1 LFIFFKLDTK
11 IRLSIDDKLT
21 LVYEIDILLLRS
33 QEGKARGIKCPK
45 CQHENPDNFSSN
57 KYPRTAFSMGK
68 AAMKCPK
75 CNTKNPDDSK
85 FCKEC
90 ATPLPGV
97 GEAVSTKTLQTPIRG
112 FSKGT
117 IVAGRYEVILEL
129 GRGGMG
135 VVYKAK
141 DTKLKRNVAL
151 KFLPTESM
159 QDKQAKARFLQ
170 EAQAAAALNHPN
182 ICIIHEIDAADDQT
196 FIAMEFIEGQTLKKR
211 IEEGP
216 LKFEEAIEITT
227 KVAEG
232 LKQAHERGIIH
243 RDIKPANIM
252 LTDKDKVKI
261 LDFGIAKLSGLRQ
274 LTHTGTTI
282 GTMAYMSPEQ
292 ARGEK
297 VDPRTDIW
305 SLGAILYEMLAG
317 CPPFQGDHESARMYS
332 ILNEEPRDI
341 KKLCPGCP
349 SVVTDVISSCLQKKA
364 ENRFA
369 SMQEV
374 LDILER
380 KIQSKKLAAP
390 QRKHNLPEQLTSF
403 IGRSQE
409 IATIQKLLSKNRL
422 VTLTGAGGCGKT
434 RLAGEVAA
442 NFIEE
447 YEDGVWFI
455 NLGPVTDPNFVAME
469 ISEVLN
475 IKEEPKKAIIDTLI
489 ENIKNMSLL
498 ILLDNCEHLVQSCA
512 EIADK
517 LLQSVK
523 GLRILATSR
532 EALNTRGE
540 VPWRVPSLSFPDK
553 VSKTEIDEALQYEA
567 VKLFTE
573 RAASSQSGFTLNPQN
588 TSFVIRI
595 CQRLAGIPLAIE
607 LAATRIRHLGPE
619 AILDR
624 LEDQFKI
631 LTSSSRTTP
640 ERQQTLK
647 ATIDWSYDLLSEKEQ
662 LLFSRLS
669 VFTGD
674 FSLEAVE
681 DVCEDDLLNKDDI
694 LSLLSQLVDKS
705 LVNTE
710 HQEDESVRYSYLM
723 PLHQYSLHKLVES
736 GEEEKYRK
744 RHLSYYLNMV
754 EQAYKEQFESQ
765 LKWLNELELEHEN
778 LIAALNWSST
788 ECNEDF
794 ILLAGYMGWFWYLH
808 GHILLGIDFLE
819 KALSK
824 DTEKSE
830 AYARISAELGRLLWY
845 TANTSRALKM
855 MTESLDFWRQH
866 KNLWEQAIVLSLLG
880 KYGIFFKDDEIRL
893 KYNEEGLRVAK
904 QVGDPALANNCLADF
919 CQSLI
924 CLHKFDQAKPFVEE
938 LVVSSE
944 KLEQPWEIVL
954 SHHFRGDCALG
965 TGNFKEAEKEYAHAV
980 TSALKYG
987 NTLYV
992 AVDFQGVA
1000 FAVSGQSRW
1009 AKAIRIDAAAQKI
1022 YNQIGV
1028 KIEGGAVFW
1037 DKFIAT
1043 FIEGAKKKVGEEL
1056 TRKYEE
1062 EGRKMEL
1069 EAAVEYALD
1078 FDKD

>member
-1 LFIFFKLDTK
+1 MG
-11 IRLSIDDKLT
+11 
-21 LVYEIDILLLRS
+21 V
-33 QEGKARGIKCPK
+33 KCPK
-45 CQHENPDNFSSN
+45 CQTDNPE
-57 KYPRTAFSMGK
+57 
-68 AAMKCPK
+68 
-75 CNTKNPDDSK
+75 DSK

-90 ATPLPGV
+90 ATPFPGA
-97 GEAVSTKTLQTPIRG
+97 GEAVSTKTLQTPMRD

-117 IVAGRYEVILEL
+117 TVAGRYEVILEL

-151 KFLPTESM
+151 KFLPIESM

-182 ICIIHEIDAADDQT
+182 ICIIHEIDEAEDQT

-211 IEEGP
+211 IGKGP
-216 LKFEEAIEITT
+216 LKFEEVIEITAQ
-227 KVAEG
+227 VAEG

-261 LDFGIAKLSGLRQ
+261 LDFGIAKLFGHCQ

-292 ARGEK
+292 ARGEE

-349 SVVTDVISSCLQKKA
+349 RVLVEVIAACLQKEL

-369 SMQEV
+369 SMQEI
-374 LDILER
+374 LAILE
-380 KIQSKKLAAP
+380 KKAQPKKVDKP
-390 QRKHNLPEQLTSF
+390 QRKHSLPEQLTSF

-409 IATIQKLLSKNRL
+409 ITTIQKLLSKNRL

-434 RLAGEVAA
+434 RLAAEVAA
-442 NFIEE
+442 NLIEE
-447 YEDGVWFI
+447 FEDGVWFI

-469 ISEVLN
+469 ISGVLD
-475 IKEEPKKAIIDTLI
+475 IKEEPNKAIIDTLV

-498 ILLDNCEHLVQSCA
+498 ILLDNCEHLVQACA

-523 GLRILATSR
+523 GIRILATSR
-532 EALNTRGE
+532 EALNTQGE

-553 VSKTEIDEALQYEA
+553 VSKTDIDEALQYEA

-573 RAASSQSGFTLNPQN
+573 RAASSKSGFTLNPQN
-588 TSFVIRI
+588 TSLVIRI

-631 LTSSSRTTP
+631 LTSSCRTAP

-647 ATIDWSYDLLSEKEQ
+647 ATIDWSYDLLSEEEQ
-662 LLFSRLS
+662 LLFNRLS

-681 DVCEDDLLNKDDI
+681 DVCEDDRLNKDDI

-710 HQEDESVRYSYLM
+710 YQEDESVRYSCLT
-723 PLHQYSLHKLVES
+723 PLYQYSLHKLIES

-744 RHLSYYLNMV
+744 RHLSYYLDMA

-765 LKWLNELELEHEN
+765 LKWLNKLEQEHDN
-778 LIAALNWSST
+778 LVAALSWSLANS
-788 ECNEDF
+788 NKKF
-794 ILLAGYMGWFWYLH
+794 IMFAGYMGWFWYLH
-808 GHILLGIDFLE
+808 GHILLGIEYLE
-819 KALSK
+819 KALSEG
-824 DTEKSE
+824 TEKSE
-830 AYARISAELGRLLWY
+830 AYARVLVELGRLLWMI
-845 TANTSRALKM
+845 ADISRALKM
-855 MTESLDFWRQH
+855 IKESLSIWRQH
-866 KNLWEQAIVLSLLG
+866 KNLWEQAMVLSLLG
-880 KYGIFFKDDEIRL
+880 RHGAYIKDDEIRL
-893 KYNEEGLRVAK
+893 KYNEEGLQLAR
-904 QVGDPALANNCLADF
+904 QVGDPALANRCLADL

-924 CLHKFDQAKPFVEE
+924 CLQKFDQAKPVVEE
-938 LVVSSE
+938 LVISSE

-954 SHHFRGDCALG
+954 SHHFRGDCSLG
-965 TGNFKEAEKEYAHAV
+965 TGNFKNAEKEYAHAV
-980 TSALKYG
+980 TSALKFG

-992 AVDFQGVA
+992 AIDLQGVA

-1009 AKAIRIDAAAQKI
+1009 AKAIRIDAAAHKI
-1022 YNQIGV
+1022 YDQIGV
-1028 KIEGGAVFW
+1028 KVEGAAVFW
-1037 DKFIAT
+1037 DEFIT
-1043 FIEGAKKKVGEEL
+1043 TYIEGAKKQIGEEL
-1056 TRKYEE
+1056 TREYEE
-1062 EGRKMEL
+1062 EGKNMEL
-1069 EAAVEYALD
+1069 QAAVEYALD
-1078 FDKD
+1078 FNKD